1 MLDELFIKSN
11 ALIKL
16 NNQKFKRYFI
26 QTTDLTHRLS
36 IVLGSRG
43 IGKTT
48 TLAQLANKNQGSLY
62 LSLDD
67 IEISNDITE
76 IIKEFVL
83 NGGKYLYL
91 DEIHKNKDISGVL
104 KFAYDNFKDL
114 SVVATGSSALEIL
127 KSSHDLSKK
136 AIIYKMHGMSF
147 REYLGLFYDIDF
159 KTFDLDTILTTH
171 QDITTGVTESLK
183 EKNLYIIKL
192 FKEYLK
198 FGYYPYCKELPNEI
212 LFFQTLRQ
220 SIETTI
226 DSDLLSVYPNL
237 SGNTARKLKLL
248 LHAIGG
254 NIPYSPNYTDLKKM
268 INIKDDR
275 TLKEYLTMLEN
286 TGLIRL
292 LMRNELSLK
301 NMDKADKI
309 YLENT
314 NLMYLNRP
322 DIGNLREIFFV
333 NQLGNVGEI
342 YFSKSGDF
350 RVGEFVFEIGGAKKS
365 FNQIKN
371 DKNSFVVAD
380 NLEIGFGSK
389 IPLWLFGLM
398 Y

>member
-26 QTTDLTHRLS
+26 QTTDLTNRLS
-36 IVLGSRG
+36 IVLGNRG

-48 TLAQLANKNQGSLY
+48 TLAQLADKNQGSLY

-342 YFSKSGDF
+342 YSLS
-350 RVGEFVFEIGGAKKS
+350 I
-365 FNQIKN
+365 
-371 DKNSFVVAD
+371 
-380 NLEIGFGSK
+380 
-389 IPLWLFGLM
+389 
-398 Y
+398 